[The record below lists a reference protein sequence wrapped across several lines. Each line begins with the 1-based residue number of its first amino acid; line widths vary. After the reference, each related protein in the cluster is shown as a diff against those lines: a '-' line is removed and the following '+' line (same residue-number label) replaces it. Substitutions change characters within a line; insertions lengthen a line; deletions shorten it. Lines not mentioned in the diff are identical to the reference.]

1 MIEIISVCTD
11 ESDTEVNYLPFDS
24 SREEATASMFRNN
37 LDSKPSLLIMSSNR
51 SSPMEF
57 RAQLL
62 DSYFG
67 QSLATRISLEIA
79 IIEVLILRETR
90 HFQNVI
96 FISSGSNF
104 HEMFNAIVGR
114 MVADNRERIARGE
127 ISRGRFEKEIKIG

>member
-1 MIEIISVCTD
+1 M
-11 ESDTEVNYLPFDS
+11 
-24 SREEATASMFRNN
+24 
-37 LDSKPSLLIMSSNR
+37 
-51 SSPMEF
+51 
-57 RAQLL
+57 
-62 DSYFG
+62 
-67 QSLATRISLEIA
+67 EIA